1 MDGIQSRPAP
11 SEADQGRLE
20 LIGKGNKRRVI
31 DLNPFDAWQVFES
44 LPLSAG
50 FLFWHGKGLPYKNV
64 SSRFA
69 GLTKSLKLEHRY
81 KFHDLRHLHAV
92 EWLQSGRS
100 IYDLQQRM
108 GHSSIKVT
116 EGYLEFLTPE
126 EKRKAMGQ

>member
-1 MDGIQSRPAP
+1 MPGRSSSRCRPARA
-11 SEADQGRLE
+11 SSSGT
-20 LIGKGNKRRVI
+20 
-31 DLNPFDAWQVFES
+31 
-44 LPLSAG
+44 
-50 FLFWHGKGLPYKNV
+50 GKGLPYKNV

>member
-1 MDGIQSRPAP
+1 
-11 SEADQGRLE
+11 
-20 LIGKGNKRRVI
+20 
-31 DLNPFDAWQVFES
+31 
-44 LPLSAG
+44 
-50 FLFWHGKGLPYKNV
+50 
-64 SSRFA
+64 
-69 GLTKSLKLEHRY
+69 
-81 KFHDLRHLHAV
+81 V